1 MTLHEEHPS
10 AIPVRPYP
18 RRFWRWLP
26 IGLLMGFIAITSV
39 ILLAT
44 QPPEWLFVALD
55 GGWAVVALVLL
66 ARLSGIAKKR

>member
-10 AIPVRPYP
+10 AIQVRQHP
-18 RRFWRWLP
+18 RRFWLWLP

-66 ARLSGIAKKR
+66 ARLSGLAKHR